1 MGIDI
6 ELFRAEKGGN
16 PELIKTSQ
24 RNRYKNVQLVDDVIQ
39 SDLEWR
45 RLRHSI
51 DNCNK
56 LKNLCSKVF
65 GELMKKQRANASPV
79 DEKSVSVFGLDNDK
93 LNEYF
98 AKNSFVDGSSPTT
111 ADLHLFRKVTS
122 CFSPEFSSKYKSI
135 SRWYKTISGYS
146 EEEWKTF
153 PVSKKYENEVLPAG
167 SFRDDI
173 SVDELKQFNLVQL
186 KQYRLL
192 IDDALASYE
201 KLLNEV
207 EAKRN
212 SALNEIGNLLHES
225 VPVSDNEDNNLVVRT
240 HGDCT
245 ERKKYSHVDLIHM
258 IDGMDG
264 EMGAVVAG
272 SRGYYL
278 KGACVFLQVA
288 LIQECLIRWAARGYT
303 PLYTPFFMNKD
314 IMQEVAQLSQ
324 FDEELYKVIGK
335 GSEIA
340 DESTVDEKYLIATSE
355 QPIAAV
361 HRDQWIPESVLPI
374 KYIGFS
380 TCFRQEVGSHGRDTR
395 GIFRVHQF
403 EKVEQF
409 VLTSPFDNHS
419 WIVFDEMIQNS
430 EDFYKDLGISYR
442 IVNIV
447 SGALNNAAAKKLDL
461 EAWFPGSGAFRELV
475 SCSNCLDYQARRL
488 LVRYGQTKKMN
499 AQTDYVHMLNAT
511 ACAITRVIC
520 VILEKYQT
528 ESGIKVPGILKKYMP
543 PQYQEEIPFVKPAPI
558 DAKETKKQKKQK
570 DGMQKK

>member
-16 PELIKTSQ
+16 PELIRTSQ
-24 RNRYKNVQLVDDVIQ
+24 RNRYKNVELVDDVIQ

-45 RLRHSI
+45 NLRHSI

-56 LKNLCSKVF
+56 LKNSCSKVI
-65 GELMKKQRANASPV
+65 GELLKKQRTNASAV
-79 DEKSVSVFGLDNDK
+79 ENTSSVFAFNDDQ
-93 LNEYF
+93 LNQYF
-98 AKNSFVDGSSPTT
+98 EKNSFVDGSSPTT
-111 ADLHLFRKVTS
+111 ADSYLFQKISCCYSEEFCRK
-122 CFSPEFSSKYKSI
+122 YRYI
-135 SRWYKTISGYS
+135 SRWYKTISSYS
-146 EEEWKTF
+146 EEERKKF
-153 PVSKKYENEVLPAG
+153 CVSEKYENELLPEG
-167 SFRDDI
+167 CFKNDI
-173 SVDELKQFNLVQL
+173 TTEELKRFSLAQL

-192 IDDALASYE
+192 IDEALNAYE
-201 KLLNEV
+201 KRLSEV
-207 EAKRN
+207 EVKRN
-212 SALNEIGNLLHES
+212 QALNEIGNLLHES
-225 VPVSDNEDNNLVVRT
+225 VPVSDNEDNNVTVRT

-245 ERKKYSHVDLIHM
+245 QRKKYSHVDLIYM

-264 EMGAVVAG
+264 EVGAAVAG

-288 LIQECLIRWAARGYT
+288 LIQEALTRWVMKGYT

-314 IMQEVAQLSQ
+314 VMQEVAQLSQ
-324 FDEELYKVIGK
+324 FDEELYKVTGK
-335 GSEIA
+335 GSEVVGENI
-340 DESTVDEKYLIATSE
+340 TDEKYLIATSE
-355 QPIAAV
+355 QPIAAF
-361 HRDQWIPESVLPI
+361 HRDQWIPESSLPI
-374 KYIGFS
+374 KYIGIS

-409 VLTSPFDNHS
+409 VLTSPFDNES
-419 WIVFDEMIQNS
+419 WKLFDEMIQNS
-430 EDFYKDLGISYR
+430 EEFYQELGIAYR

-520 VILEKYQT
+520 VILEQYQT
-528 ESGIKVPGILKKYMP
+528 EEGIKVPEILKKYMP
-543 PQYQEEIPFVKPAPI
+543 PQYKEEIPFVKPAPI
-558 DAKETKKQKKQK
+558 DVKETKKQKKQK
-570 DGMQKK
+570 EGMKKK